1 MLENCTKKRMLLSL
15 GTLVVVTI
23 IVLIFESRVT
33 DQSRHNRTTTPKFEI
48 ESNST
53 CWKKERFTI
62 LHDCHPCPE
71 EETSQKMSG
80 VGVCIHTNFME
91 VIQCSSGLIVARSC
105 DKAALNQ
112 QKDFITFE
120 VTMLVAGTFAFLVS
134 YIRLRLLN
142 RRTHLK
148 IEKQLAAKG
157 WIVQLLFRFKY
168 ISIVHN
174 CSSKIGVGCVL
185 AQINRLLCLCGWSRH
200 MKSTETVC
208 QSYRSYRNSS

>member
-1 MLENCTKKRMLLSL
+1 MLEDCTKKRMLLSL
-15 GTLVVVTI
+15 GTLVVITI

-33 DQSRHNRTTTPKFEI
+33 DQSRQNRTTPRFEI

-71 EETSQKMSG
+71 TPQKMSG
-80 VGVCIHTNFME
+80 VCVHTHYME
-91 VIQCSSGLIVARSC
+91 VIQCLSGDIVARSC
-105 DKAALNQ
+105 DKAALDQ

-120 VTMLVAGTFAFLVS
+120 VTMFVTGTLAFLVS
-134 YIRLRLLN
+134 YVRLRLLN

-157 WIVQLLFRFKY
+157 
-168 ISIVHN
+168 
-174 CSSKIGVGCVL
+174 
-185 AQINRLLCLCGWSRH
+185 
-200 MKSTETVC
+200 
-208 QSYRSYRNSS
+208 

>member
-33 DQSRHNRTTTPKFEI
+33 NQSRQNRTTPKFEI

-71 EETSQKMSG
+71 EETTQKRS
-80 VGVCIHTNFME
+80 GVCIHTNYME
-91 VIQCSSGLIVARSC
+91 VIKCSSGFIVARSC
-105 DKAALNQ
+105 DKAALDQ
-112 QKDFITFE
+112 QKDFVTFE
-120 VTMLVAGTFAFLVS
+120 VTMFVAGTLAFLVS
-134 YIRLRLLN
+134 YVRLRLLN
-142 RRTHLK
+142 RRIHLK

-157 WIVQLLFRFKY
+157 
-168 ISIVHN
+168 
-174 CSSKIGVGCVL
+174 
-185 AQINRLLCLCGWSRH
+185 
-200 MKSTETVC
+200 
-208 QSYRSYRNSS
+208 